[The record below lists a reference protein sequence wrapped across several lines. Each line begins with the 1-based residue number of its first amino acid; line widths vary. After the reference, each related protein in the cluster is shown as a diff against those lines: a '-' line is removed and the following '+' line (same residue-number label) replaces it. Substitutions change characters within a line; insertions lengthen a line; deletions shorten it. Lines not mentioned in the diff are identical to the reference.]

1 MGNALWGPD
10 VGIGDAGLLSA
21 LKSKM
26 FWHESRQRLLAE
38 NVANADTPGFR
49 ARELAKPDFA
59 QLARAASTRGL
70 QLTPTAMTTNSAYIS
85 TALAPARRAEIN
97 GSEAGYE
104 VTPQGNA
111 VVLEEEMMKVTA
123 NQLDYQAATSLY
135 SKTLGLF
142 RIAIGR

>member
-1 MGNALWGPD
+1 
-10 VGIGDAGLLSA
+10 
-21 LKSKM
+21 M
-26 FWHESRQRLLAE
+26 FWHETRQRLLAE
-38 NVANADTPGFR
+38 NVANGDTPGYR
-49 ARELAKPDFA
+49 VRDLEKPDFS
-59 QLARAASTRGL
+59 QLARAAATRKL
-70 QLTPTAMTTNSAYIS
+70 QLIPATMTTNPAHIS
-85 TALAPARRAEIN
+85 TAMAPALN
-97 GSEAGYE
+97 SENSGTEAQFE